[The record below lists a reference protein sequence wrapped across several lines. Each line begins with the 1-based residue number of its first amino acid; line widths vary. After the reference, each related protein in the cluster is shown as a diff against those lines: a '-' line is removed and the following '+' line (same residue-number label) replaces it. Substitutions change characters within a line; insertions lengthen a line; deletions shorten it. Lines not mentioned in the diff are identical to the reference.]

1 MNHRRN
7 RNSGERLPLL
17 RPVSA
22 LNWSI
27 FSIRSAIWCN
37 GDAIRSD
44 STVLISGDGS
54 RLVSLFHSPIGCW
67 HRDYDLALGNWTSLS
82 VMGFAMCSYVV
93 FSVRNSLIPLK
104 VMAFF
109 SAAVYVWRCLSTS
122 WNTWSSSIGCCCHH
136 FRFRFCWSFSFVLFF
151 VGGLMEFPQFTLQAW
166 IYPILKWPVLALACS
181 VFVGAELMRNHL

>member
-1 MNHRRN
+1 MNHSRN

-17 RPVSA
+17 RPLSA

-54 RLVSLFHSPIGCW
+54 MLVSLFDSPIGCW

-104 VMAFF
+104 VMAFLVLLSMF
-109 SAAVYVWRCLSTS
+109 EGAWVQAETLEIRPLAVAVIIFASAFVDRSAS
-122 WNTWSSSIGCCCHH
+122 
-136 FRFRFCWSFSFVLFF
+136 FCSLLGGLWSFLSLHYKHEYILFWND
-151 VGGLMEFPQFTLQAW
+151 P
-166 IYPILKWPVLALACS
+166 C
-181 VFVGAELMRNHL
+181 